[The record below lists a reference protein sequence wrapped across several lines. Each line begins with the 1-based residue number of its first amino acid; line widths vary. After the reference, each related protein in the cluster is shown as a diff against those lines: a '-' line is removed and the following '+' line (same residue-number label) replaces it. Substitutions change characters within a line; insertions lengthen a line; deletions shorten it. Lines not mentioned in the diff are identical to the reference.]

1 MGRGDDDDDVYRS
14 EGFHESDDCEDD
26 GRGAKVYTT
35 PPDDSMPPEKKE
47 AKRAKLTKAFAAFD
61 KDNSGSIDK
70 DELKAILTRKGAACE
85 GLTFSDEDAEELL
98 ESFDTNGDGVL
109 QLTEFIEL
117 MLSFD
122 DDGEET

>member
-1 MGRGDDDDDVYRS
+1 M
-14 EGFHESDDCEDD
+14 
-26 GRGAKVYTT
+26 
-35 PPDDSMPPEKKE
+35 
-47 AKRAKLTKAFAAFD
+47 
-61 KDNSGSIDK
+61 
-70 DELKAILTRKGAACE
+70 
-85 GLTFSDEDAEELL
+85 

>member
-1 MGRGDDDDDVYRS
+1 MTACPPRRRRRS
-14 EGFHESDDCEDD
+14 GPSW
-26 GRGAKVYTT
+26 
-35 PPDDSMPPEKKE
+35 
-47 AKRAKLTKAFAAFD
+47 TKAFAAFD